1 MHYFIYNERKKHGT
15 TEFPVAYYKVN
26 CEQSGYNVPFHWHQE
41 WELIRVLKGD
51 FPMYIDGQEYQVR
64 AGDVLLLREGML
76 HGGNHQ
82 KCVYQC
88 FDFDL
93 HGLFL
98 NVLSVKEYLRPFYRN
113 RLHPIVHFK
122 EYQKDIYP
130 IVDELLGAFEK
141 DSAEGVRALTTLACI
156 ARLFAVILEK
166 GYYTVNQEQQEE
178 TVQKTDRLKP
188 VLEYIDNHFDAP
200 LTLDELAGVAGM
212 NPRYFCRF
220 FSSVIQQTPMNYVA
234 YYRIEQAATM
244 LCNPQLSV
252 TEVGLE
258 CGFCDTSHFVKIF
271 KKFKGVTPKQF
282 QLRNA

>member
-156 ARLFAVILEK
+156 ARLFAVILELVK
-166 GYYTVNQEQQEE
+166 ENANA
-178 TVQKTDRLKP
+178 K
-188 VLEYIDNHFDAP
+188 
-200 LTLDELAGVAGM
+200 
-212 NPRYFCRF
+212 
-220 FSSVIQQTPMNYVA
+220 
-234 YYRIEQAATM
+234 IEQKLAAGE
-244 LCNPQLSV
+244 LKAEDLDPPQKEEPARQPRPQKPKREKKAKPEKGKKEKPQPPTQ
-252 TEVGLE
+252 TEE
-258 CGFCDTSHFVKIF
+258 
-271 KKFKGVTPKQF
+271 
-282 QLRNA
+282 

>member
-1 MHYFIYNERKKHGT
+1 MVYYSLFGSKMGSYEEKRQERTETRMHYFIYNERKKHGT

-64 AGDVLLLREGML
+64 AGDVLLLRGGML

-122 EYQKDIYP
+122 EYQKDMERDNLYQ
-130 IVDELLGAFEK
+130 E
-141 DSAEGVRALTTLACI
+141 
-156 ARLFAVILEK
+156 
-166 GYYTVNQEQQEE
+166 VN
-178 TVQKTDRLKP
+178 
-188 VLEYIDNHFDAP
+188 N
-200 LTLDELAGVAGM
+200 
-212 NPRYFCRF
+212 
-220 FSSVIQQTPMNYVA
+220 
-234 YYRIEQAATM
+234 RI
-244 LCNPQLSV
+244 
-252 TEVGLE
+252 
-258 CGFCDTSHFVKIF
+258 
-271 KKFKGVTPKQF
+271 KKE
-282 QLRNA
+282 